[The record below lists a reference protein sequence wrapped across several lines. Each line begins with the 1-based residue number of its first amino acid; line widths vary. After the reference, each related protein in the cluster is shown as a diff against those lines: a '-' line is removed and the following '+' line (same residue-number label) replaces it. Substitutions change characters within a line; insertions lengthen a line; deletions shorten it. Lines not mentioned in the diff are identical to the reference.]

1 MEGEEN
7 ERREEALASVAP
19 LQPTFKPRDVS
30 QDQLSKFQE
39 LHRRR
44 LLIKS
49 KTKNDRKLKGS
60 FFHMKKKKGK
70 CREKILD
77 TKNGAAA
84 NFCNS
89 SVYEEC
95 SSLSS
100 KNRKVEGDAFLQSD
114 NESVRHSSKK
124 QRQKLHWGLD
134 TKERWEMKAN
144 M

>member
-49 KTKNDRKLKGS
+49 KTKNDQ
-60 FFHMKKKKGK
+60 KKGK

-124 QRQKLHWGLD
+124 QRQKLHWGYYSLFSDVMVIVLD
-134 TKERWEMKAN
+134 
-144 M
+144 

>member
-1 MEGEEN
+1 MEN

-49 KTKNDRKLKGS
+49 KTKNDRKLKE
-60 FFHMKKKKGK
+60 KKGK

-89 SVYEEC
+89 SVDEEC